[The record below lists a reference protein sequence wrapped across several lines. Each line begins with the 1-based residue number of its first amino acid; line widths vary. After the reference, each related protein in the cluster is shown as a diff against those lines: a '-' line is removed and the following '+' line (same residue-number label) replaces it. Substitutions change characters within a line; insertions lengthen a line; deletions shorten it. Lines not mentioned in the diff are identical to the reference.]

1 MSEAGDW
8 QMNTVLQILWSF
20 VVKRAEREI
29 DFIFWSIYATLTY
42 GNYLWI
48 VTIRMKLKQQK
59 SFLQRVTLTTF
70 KDRLRISGI
79 WESLTKTSTF

>member
-29 DFIFWSIYATLTY
+29 DFIFWSIYATLIY

-48 VTIRMKLKQQK
+48 VTMRMKLKQQK

>member
-29 DFIFWSIYATLTY
+29 NFIFWSIYATLIY

>member
-29 DFIFWSIYATLTY
+29 DFIFWSIYATLIY

-59 SFLQRVTLTTF
+59 NFLQRVTLTTF

>member
-29 DFIFWSIYATLTY
+29 DFIFWSIYATLIY
-42 GNYLWI
+42 GSYLWI

>member
-29 DFIFWSIYATLTY
+29 DFIFWSIYATLIY
-42 GNYLWI
+42 VNYLWI

-70 KDRLRISGI
+70 KDRLGISGI
-79 WESLTKTSTF
+79 WDSLTKTSTF

>member
-29 DFIFWSIYATLTY
+29 DFIFWSIYATLIY

>member
-20 VVKRAEREI
+20 VVKRAECEI
-29 DFIFWSIYATLTY
+29 DFIFWSIYATLIY

-48 VTIRMKLKQQK
+48 VTMRMKLKQQK

>member
-29 DFIFWSIYATLTY
+29 DFIFSSIYATLIY

>member
-29 DFIFWSIYATLTY
+29 DFIFWSIYATLIY

-79 WESLTKTSTF
+79 LESLTKTSTF